1 MMGRGPSLRTSLLVV
16 PSPQSIV
23 AVASGAAGGDWPPS
37 SRNEYAFSAVA
48 SRVTFPVPAAADLL
62 VNVLNPADFAAVSGE
77 PLGSAPLAAGCGAS
91 PANARV
97 GTSATLA
104 ARTAII
110 VAIRR

>member
-23 AVASGAAGGDWPPS
+23 AVDSGAAGVDWPPS

-48 SRVTFPVPAAADLL
+48 SRVTFPVPAAAADLL

-97 GTSATLA
+97 GTSATVA

-110 VAIRR
+110 VAIR